1 MKLAIKTFM
10 LVVMIFIGYVISSA
24 SPIISNDLAMTQMEN
39 SDALFAATQAYA
51 YVMLFVKIAYYGVV
65 VVFAGT
71 IVRDIFKIYNNINK
85 EN

>member
-10 LVVMIFIGYVISSA
+10 LVVMIFLGYIVSSA

-39 SDALFAATQAYA
+39 SDALLVAVNTYA
-51 YVMLFVKIAYYGVV
+51 YVMSFVKIAYYGVV